1 MAEIFLERHYTNAAP
16 QRSLLN
22 QGRQLWQGWR
32 TTFSTARA
40 YTDSK
45 PEASTGL
52 GALNDADPLNKNN
65 AGIGLVVPIEDT
77 AHLMR

>member
-1 MAEIFLERHYTNAAP
+1 VSEAIEGFVLGPY
-16 QRSLLN
+16 
-22 QGRQLWQGWR
+22 R
-32 TTFSTARA
+32 TFQIAI
-40 YTDSK
+40 TDL
-45 PEASTGL
+45 EASTGL